1 MRHVTVFDL
10 DGTLVD
16 TPRAIVE
23 TFTAAFGALDAPAPA
38 AAAIRTTTRLPLQR
52 AFGDLLGADPG
63 GALVAEAI
71 PHRRRLFKETEL
83 PRARELIFPG
93 VAEGAAGLRA
103 RGSVLAVATSEAI
116 GEVVTLAKAEPAGG
130 EATRRDAPQAAGP
143 RQTVET
149 PQAVES
155 PQTAESRQTV
165 RSPQAAESRQ
175 TVRSPQAAGSRQG
188 AGEEAR

>member
-1 MRHVTVFDL
+1 MTVFDL

-38 AAAIRTTTRLPLQR
+38 AAAIRTTTRLPLKR

-71 PHRRRLFKETEL
+71 AHRRRLFKETEL

-103 RGSVLAVATSEAI
+103 RGSVLAVATSEATF

-175 TVRSPQAAGSRQG
+175 TVRSPQAAGSR
-188 AGEEAR
+188 